1 MKALIYETQGPDVL
15 QYREVTDPLPGAADV
30 VVRVAATTVNH
41 LDAIQR
47 NGWFTMPGFSLP
59 HISGMDVVGTVMELG
74 SDVTRV
80 SIGDRVVVD
89 PSLTSVPE
97 KSFLSGRGDLY
108 GALGVIGAN
117 ADGG

>member
-1 MKALIYETQGPDVL
+1 MKALIYDTQGTDVL
-15 QYREVTDPLPGAADV
+15 EYREVTDPLPGAADV

-108 GALGVIGAN
+108 LSLIHI
-117 ADGG
+117 